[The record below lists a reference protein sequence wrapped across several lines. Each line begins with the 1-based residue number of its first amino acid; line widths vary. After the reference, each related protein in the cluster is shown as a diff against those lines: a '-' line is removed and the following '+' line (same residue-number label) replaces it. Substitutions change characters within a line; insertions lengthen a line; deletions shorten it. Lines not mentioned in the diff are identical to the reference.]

1 MLALPIRMAVVGR
14 AMNCSRREPG
24 GEFLA
29 AFGVAGVEARAGPFV
44 SQGAVE
50 SFQFA
55 IGLRLREVGGVG
67 CDGV

>member
-1 MLALPIRMAVVGR
+1 
-14 AMNCSRREPG
+14 MNCSRREPG

-50 SFQFA
+50 SSQFA